1 MDGSGLTRAH
11 EFGSEDFQSNL
22 VAPTALVK
30 GEQRHVAAAEILQV
44 P

>member
-1 MDGSGLTRAH
+1 MAPALLSAH
-11 EFGSEDFQSNL
+11 EFGSVGFWSNL

>member
-1 MDGSGLTRAH
+1 MAPALLVPH
-11 EFGSEDFQSNL
+11 EFGSVNFWSNL

-30 GEQRHVAAAEILQV
+30 GERRQVAAAETLQV